1 MKSGVRNPYTVP
13 KVIEIKFMLILLYHT
28 VVNNI
33 VLTVTV
39 TV

>member
-13 KVIEIKFMLILLYHT
+13 KVIEIKFMLIRYHT
-28 VVNNI
+28 VVNI

-39 TV
+39 IV